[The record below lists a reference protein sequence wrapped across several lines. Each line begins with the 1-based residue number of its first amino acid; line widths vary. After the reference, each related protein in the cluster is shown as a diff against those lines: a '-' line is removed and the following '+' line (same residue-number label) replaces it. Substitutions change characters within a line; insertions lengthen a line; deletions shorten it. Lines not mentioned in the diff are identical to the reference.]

1 MAGRRQ
7 GASNYL
13 KVSIED
19 ELLSRFERLCT
30 TNFRHLPEYGIRSRV
45 VSELLEFYLGIVE
58 GTLPHDPTELLRRGA
73 TPSYRAAARLY
84 RLAAGIEHPHVPQRF
99 NDGGPPQAHSNLS
112 SPASDEHRPSQGED
126 HRSESQGQ
134 VPASEPR

>member
-1 MAGRRQ
+1 MAPRRQ
-7 GASNYL
+7 GASNHL
-13 KVSIED
+13 KISIDD

-45 VSELLEFYLGIVE
+45 VTELLEFYLGIVE

-84 RLAAGIEHPHVPQRF
+84 RLAAGIEQPHVPKRFDQRRS
-99 NDGGPPQAHSNLS
+99 PSPHSDLS
-112 SPASDEHRPSQGED
+112 SPASDEHRPSEGED
-126 HRSESQGQ
+126 RRLEGERK
-134 VPASEPR
+134 VPASESR